1 MRSVCLLAT
10 WRALSNRRRFAPT
23 GKDDGLVQVHT
34 HDGKRLLSLVGHT
47 GHVSDVAFNQDGSW
61 LVSASNDSTARVWDV
76 ATGSM
81 VHVHRFAS
89 EVISIAL
96 SSNGLL
102 AVALYHVDEIR
113 VLWLAAD
120 VPAAKLMAVDRPVR
134 VRFAPEHAARGQLLY
149 FSQHVG
155 TAYPMSVIKM

>member
-1 MRSVCLLAT
+1 MQLHS
-10 WRALSNRRRFAPT
+10 
-23 GKDDGLVQVHT
+23 
-34 HDGKRLLSLVGHT
+34 HDGKRLASLVGHT
-47 GHVSDVAFNQDGSW
+47 GHVSDVAFNANGSW
-61 LVSASNDSTARVWDV
+61 LVSASNDSTARVWNV
-76 ATGSM
+76 ATGCL

-120 VPAAKLMAVDRPVR
+120 VPAAKLVAVDRPMR
-134 VRFAPEHAARGQLLY
+134 VRFAPEHAARGLQLY

-155 TAYPMSVIKM
+155 TAYPMSVIRM